1 MSAREMQCT
10 EAKELFS
17 PYLDGAVTGKQMLGI
32 ERHLATCA
40 ACQQEYQ
47 LLRQTQRMLVS
58 VGRPKAPEDLGL
70 KLRLAISREAAHAR
84 QPLQGPLVRLENAL
98 NAFMVPVAAGF
109 LSSVVIFGLVMAFF
123 AIPSTLQANN
133 QDVPLVMVNKAPEL
147 QQSSFGLNPINDDS
161 LVIEAYIDANGR
173 VQDYRILSDPDN
185 SRELAPQEKS
195 MLVDFMTF
203 TTFRPALSMGK
214 PTAGRA
220 VLSFSKISVRG

>member
-1 MSAREMQCT
+1 MSAREMRCT

-17 PYLDGAVTGKQMLGI
+17 PYLDGAVTGRQMLGM
-32 ERHLATCA
+32 ERHLAGCA
-40 ACQQEYQ
+40 GCQQEYQ

-58 VGRPKAPEDLGL
+58 VGKPKAPQDLGL

-98 NAFMVPVAAGF
+98 NAFMVPAAAGF
-109 LSSVVIFGLVMAFF
+109 LSSLVIFGLVMAFF
-123 AIPSTLQANN
+123 AIPSTLHADN
-133 QDVPLVMVNKAPEL
+133 QDVPLVMVNQAPEL
-147 QQSSFGLNPINDDS
+147 QQSSFGLNPINDES

-173 VQDYRILSDPDN
+173 VQDYRILSDADG

-220 VLSFSKISVRG
+220 VLSFSRISVKG